1 MNINDLNG
9 VLRAPAGASA
19 TRSAAP
25 ASPSP
30 SANNSA
36 NTGAVSNAADSAT
49 AERLAGRVNANPKG
63 FGFVTTA
70 DGQEFFVSPS
80 DMRRI
85 VPGDE
90 VVFLSVA
97 GKKPGSFQAK
107 VLGLLRRPSTV
118 WQGELQQDGA
128 EVLLRADGDAP
139 CFCTLVVK
147 ELSACV
153 PGVVVSVRVPELS
166 GTLRNPRRLEER
178 VHVRLERILG
188 ERTREGFL
196 PDYALARYDFPL
208 AFSRRVL
215 AEAAEI
221 TAAHESGLS
230 EHALADRED
239 LRELPVVTIDG
250 ESTRDFDDAVH
261 AVALDDGWE
270 LSVAISDVS
279 YFVRPGSALEQ
290 AAYQRS
296 TSVYLPRR
304 VLPMLPEN
312 LSNGVCSLLPQT
324 DRLALVLKL
333 RLDRQAK
340 VLETKVVRAVVRS
353 AQRLTYN
360 EVQSWSQGQFEVLP
374 QVQPSLVALWDL
386 YKVCEADRRAQGR
399 LDFESPE
406 PKLHTSDTG
415 EETLEWVHRTE
426 AHRLIE
432 ELMLLANRAV
442 AEHLGRT
449 LGEAS
454 QALYRHQPLPQ
465 SEDWAALQDLARLHG
480 KELSENPSMGEIAS
494 FVNGLEGVSAL
505 HAELSARGT
514 MQPAF
519 YSAREPG
526 HFSLNFPA
534 YTHFTSPIRRYS
546 DLVVHRLLLGEVTP
560 EELSL
565 EQVAQQ
571 CSERSRAGRLAERMV
586 WDAIKKSHLWAVHLK
601 ESREW
606 SAHLV
611 MQSRR
616 GIRAV
621 LPEWQTSVYLEAE
634 MLEQLGLSFD
644 VDAENWQCPSR
655 TLNLGSALSVTPLR
669 YTIEGGKHEIFA
681 RAALF

>member
-1 MNINDLNG
+1 MNISDLNG
-9 VLRAPAGASA
+9 VLRAPAGA
-19 TRSAAP
+19 AAP
-25 ASPSP
+25 RSSALLSTHEGAMGTNNRILTPEDTP
-30 SANNSA
+30 SA
-36 NTGAVSNAADSAT
+36 
-49 AERLAGRVNANPKG
+49 AERLVGRVNANPKG

-80 DMRRI
+80 DMRRL

-107 VLGLLRRPSTV
+107 VQGLLRRPSTV
-118 WQGELQQDGA
+118 WQGELQQDGV
-128 EVLLRADGDAP
+128 EVLLRVDGDAP
-139 CFCTLVVK
+139 CFSTLVVK

-153 PGVVVSVRVPELS
+153 PGVVVSVRVPEQS
-166 GTLRNPRRLEER
+166 GTMRSPRRLEER
-178 VHVRLERILG
+178 VQVRLERILG

-208 AFSRRVL
+208 AFPRQAL
-215 AEAAEI
+215 AEAAAI
-221 TAAHESGLS
+221 HAAHENGLS
-230 EHALADRED
+230 AEALVGRED

-261 AVALDDGWE
+261 AAVLEDGWE
-270 LSVAISDVS
+270 LSVAISDVA
-279 YFVRPGSALEQ
+279 YFVRPGSALER

-333 RLDRQAK
+333 RLDRQAN
-340 VLETKVVRAVVRS
+340 VLDSKVVRAVVRS

-360 EVQSWSQGQFEVLP
+360 EVQAWSEGQFEVLP
-374 QVQPSLVALWDL
+374 QVQPSLVALWDI
-386 YKVCEADRRAQGR
+386 YKVCAAARIAQGR
-399 LDFESPE
+399 LDFEAPE

-426 AHRLIE
+426 AHKLIE

-442 AEHLGRT
+442 AEHLIRT
-449 LGEAS
+449 LGAET
-454 QALYRHQPLPQ
+454 QALFRHQPLPQ
-465 SEDWAALQDLARLHG
+465 AEDWAVLQDLAKLHG
-480 KELSENPSMGEIAS
+480 KELAERPSMGEIAS
-494 FVNGLEGVSAL
+494 FVRGLNGATAL
-505 HAELSARGT
+505 QAELSARGT

-526 HFSLNFPA
+526 HFSLAFPA

-546 DLVVHRLLLGEVTP
+546 DLVVHRLLLGDVSTEDP
-560 EELSL
+560 SP
-565 EQVAQQ
+565 AQIALQ

-586 WDAIKKSHLWAVHLK
+586 WDAIKKSHLWASHLK

-606 SAHLV
+606 EAHLV

-621 LPEWQTSVYLEAE
+621 VPQWQTSVYLEGE
-634 MLEQLGLSFD
+634 MLEQLGMSYD
-644 VDAENWQCPSR
+644 MEDECWKSSGR
-655 TLNLGSALSVTPLR
+655 TLNLGSALAVTPLR
-669 YTIEGGKHEIFA
+669 YTIEGGKHEVFA
-681 RAALF
+681 RAVVL